1 MKKKKEPKFIWNEET
16 GIAICTINEQFTGVA
31 QCHDD
36 DMDMKSEKVGCEIAY
51 NRALVISLKYEKNNV
66 IIPSLRALRQLYYS
80 MSHSKR
86 FNPKSYEATML
97 KRQIENWEF
106 DLNVIEDAI
115 ESVQDYIHMY
125 IKTKE
130 DLYQNIRK
138 NRQQDKNQ

>member
-1 MKKKKEPKFIWNEET
+1 MKKTKEPKFIWNEET
-16 GIAICTINEQFTGVA
+16 GIAICTIGGKFAGTA

-51 NRALVISLKYEKNNV
+51 NRALIESLKHEKNNI

-86 FNPKSYEATML
+86 FNPKSYEAVML
-97 KRQIENWEF
+97 RRQIENWEF
-106 DLNVIEDAI
+106 DLNIIEDAI
-115 ESVQDYIHMY
+115 ESVQDYIHQY

-130 DLYQNIRK
+130 ELYQHIRTIRK
-138 NRQQDKNQ
+138 QDKNQ